1 MRIQRANPGHG
12 KWRSALTISLLML
25 LILIVLTPSKLAWAH
40 DPSQQPVD
48 ILKAIG
54 FDQHLDTQAPLTE
67 QFVDERGQ
75 RVQLGDYLH
84 GKPVILLLGYFQC
97 PNLCPLE
104 REGLVNA
111 LQKLNFTV
119 GKDFD
124 VVMISIDPKETPAVA
139 TRVKQQSIDAY
150 ARPGTEAGWHFLT
163 GEHAAIDRLADK
175 IGFRY
180 VYVADQKEYAH
191 PSGLVILTPAGK
203 IARYLFGIEYE
214 PFDLRLGLVE
224 AAAAKIGSPVDQF
237 LLLCFHYNPMT
248 GKYSLF
254 IMNLLRLVAVA
265 TVLGIGLWVW
275 GMLRRLPVQPPLVS

>member
-1 MRIQRANPGHG
+1 MRIQRASAAQGKGRVTLTVKFLLVMVLLTLLPG
-12 KWRSALTISLLML
+12 
-25 LILIVLTPSKLAWAH
+25 KLAWAH
-40 DPSQQPVD
+40 DPSQQPTDV
-48 ILKAIG
+48 LRAIG
-54 FDQHLDTQAPLTE
+54 FDQHLATQAPLDAP
-67 QFVDERGQ
+67 FMDERGQ
-75 RVQLGDYLH
+75 HVQLGDYFH

-124 VVMISIDPKETPAVA
+124 VVMISIDPKETPAIA
-139 TRVKQQSIDAY
+139 TKVKQQSIATY
-150 ARPGTEAGWHFLT
+150 ARPGTEVGWHFLT
-163 GEHAAIDRLADK
+163 GEHAAIDRVADK

-180 VYVADQKEYAH
+180 LYIADQKEYAH
-191 PSGLVILTPAGK
+191 PSGIVILTPAGK
-203 IARYLFGIEYE
+203 IARYLFGIAYE

-224 AAAAKIGSPVDQF
+224 TAAARIGTPIDQF
-237 LLLCFHYNPMT
+237 LLLCFHYNPTT

-254 IMNLLRLVAVA
+254 ILNLMRLVAVA

-275 GMLRRLPVQPPLVS
+275 TMLRRMPAQSPLAS